1 MANDYMAKLAADLDG
16 MTMGGL
22 ASKGR
27 YGDTMIAHI
36 NPQEAE
42 MLMEEGGSGTINP
55 MTGLPE
61 FYDSWSDSDD
71 TGDGFGGFADA
82 MGGGDI
88 SYSDEG
94 IGYDEPASSADS
106 GPEVDW
112 AAGWGESDPGG
123 PTKGQAQEAAD
134 KMETFDEGVEVAR
147 NRGID
152 VNQDFMQRLSNSIE
166 GRTTDSRGNNIG
178 LTRGEIGTL
187 SSYTDNPNDPRFG
200 SYLGYNDLVDINAF
214 QTIKE
219 DNARKDIAYTD
230 SLNVEFKEKGLNAKI
245 EPDPQNPGN
254 YVYSG
259 PDAAQAMFGE
269 IFGAVGNLVGGYGS
283 MMLDAFQMTPGGLV
297 TGALFGRDLLA
308 PQFFEGK
315 SIPGPG
321 KYIGE
326 KLGFVDEEGKA
337 PLEGLYNSITGSIK
351 DALGIGT
358 DKPAD
363 KISVNKS
370 GEITSAS
377 KEGKDISLSGVPSP
391 TDVIDNILNQDA
403 MMTPDSPEAYF
414 GTSPQTGLPT
424 DEEFLDMTSGDV
436 PAYTV
441 ADYDDPAQ
449 RAGLSDTPKFG
460 DIRDGFNMVQQDYRQ
475 NDPAFREGRTA
486 PDYQALANERRDD
499 YLSTLD
505 LNTASTLVD
514 PAIQSTAFANQP
526 DRFDDPGGIEPIVRR
541 KPRPVVS
548 QAIDEA
554 VTKEEKPSF
563 PTTPLPRLTEGGLK
577 TLQYVYRNDPET
589 LQNIY
594 NKYALPEQYSGLKAL
609 V

>member
-61 FYDSWSDSDD
+61 FYDIDTGVDADSYNYSDDAASVDAAGD
-71 TGDGFGGFADA
+71 TGDA
-82 MGGGDI
+82 GGGDI

-94 IGYDEPASSADS
+94 IGYDDSTGIGEEGPSVADLGDMDAFGGLTEEQAKQQAAFDNTLSVADS
-106 GPEVDW
+106 NPDIN
-112 AAGWGESDPGG
+112 SNDPG
-123 PTKGQAQEAAD
+123 
-134 KMETFDEGVEVAR
+134 FL
-147 NRGID
+147 NRLD
-152 VNQDFMQRLSNSIE
+152 NSIF
-166 GRTTDSRGNNIG
+166 GRTQNEKGENIG
-178 LTRGEIGTL
+178 LTREEISTL
-187 SSYTDNPNDPRFG
+187 SSYTDNPDDPRFG

-219 DNARKDIAYTD
+219 DNTRQDVAYTD
-230 SLNVEFKEKGLNAKI
+230 RLNVEFKEKGLDAKI

-259 PDAAQAMFGE
+259 PDAAQAMFGQV
-269 IFGAVGNLVGGYGS
+269 FGAIGSLGKTAASMAYNASSMLPTRMITDAIIGGKLIDS
-283 MMLDAFQMTPGGLV
+283 DFNPVAPSLGGLIGKE
-297 TGALFGRDLLA
+297 TGLTDALSPA
-308 PQFFEGK
+308 
-315 SIPGPG
+315 I
-321 KYIGE
+321 
-326 KLGFVDEEGKA
+326 
-337 PLEGLYNSITGSIK
+337 NSIKS
-351 DALGIGT
+351 ALGIGT
-358 DKPAD
+358 ENPAD

-370 GEITSAS
+370 GEITEAS
-377 KEGKDISLSGVPSP
+377 REGKDINVSGVPGP
-391 TDVIDNILNQDA
+391 EETIENILNQDA

-424 DEEFLDMTSGDV
+424 NEQFLDMTSGDV

-441 ADYDDPAQ
+441 TDFDDPAQ

-460 DIRDGFNMVQQDYRQ
+460 DIRDGYNMVLQDNIQ
-475 NDPAFREGRTA
+475 NDPAFRVGRTA
-486 PDYQALANERRDD
+486 PDYQALANERRDA

-514 PAIQSTAFANQP
+514 PATATPTTAFVDQP
-526 DRFDDPGGIEPIVRR
+526 DPYEYGGNEPIVRR

-563 PTTPLPRLTEGGLK
+563 PTASLPRLTEGGLK